1 MALSNINDS
10 KKIEIGI
17 IRRAWTDKNYKERLK
32 NEPIVVCQ
40 EAKMTIP
47 DRILTLS
54 KTGGSVSFKLPDVP
68 VDIKILTIE
77 QQEQRAS
84 TLIQGMAEM
93 F

>member
-1 MALSNINDS
+1 MASSSINDN

-17 IRRAWTDKNYKERLK
+17 IRRAWTDKNYKQRLMT
-32 NEPIVVCQ
+32 EPVTVCQ
-40 EAKMTIP
+40 EVNMIIP
-47 DRILTLS
+47 DRILTLAKS
-54 KTGGSVSFKLPDVP
+54 GGSVSFKLPDTP
-68 VDIKILTIE
+68 EDIDLLTVE

>member
-1 MALSNINDS
+1 MAISSINDD

-17 IRRAWTDKNYKERLK
+17 IRKAWTDKNYKQRLK
-32 NEPIVVCQ
+32 TEPIVVCQ
-40 EAKMTIP
+40 EARMIIP
-47 DRILTLS
+47 DKVLTLS
-54 KTGGSVSFKLPDVP
+54 KTGGSVIFKLPDTP
-68 VDIKILTIE
+68 RDIDVLTVE